1 MIIQQ
6 QIFINTHNYTW
17 CLKEKWIFTVDKTEP
32 EIKLTYPRTHN
43 QWETERELKC
53 MPPESQGLTVVDIHR
68 DFLSI
73 KNNWWYLPAIIL
85 LKKYVINFC
94 MYLKV
99 FSAKVAL
106 KIIWAV
112 S

>member
-6 QIFINTHNYTW
+6 QIFINTQNYTW

-73 KNNWWYLPAIIL
+73 KKQLMI
-85 LKKYVINFC
+85 
-94 MYLKV
+94 
-99 FSAKVAL
+99 SASNYSVEGVCYKFLCVPQGFL
-106 KIIWAV
+106 C
-112 S
+112 